1 MDGRTDRR
9 GRTVVDRGTGQMVE
23 PKSQKRRK
31 RRRKRGGA
39 RGCHK
44 RGPSRPAFQHLYETL
59 RCLSSYGCSN
69 ELLSS
74 LILRLNQVM
83 PAKNENLEN
92 IVLQTCVGKG
102 REIYPFNTVQIT
114 FVNYLTTY
122 VNYPCQTSMAVKL
135 FKHICPQK
143 RLSSMMEEVPNGD
156 AEHPTARKERN

>member
-1 MDGRTDRR
+1 MRAGATNEGRRD
-9 GRTVVDRGTGQMVE
+9 QL
-23 PKSQKRRK
+23 
-31 RRRKRGGA
+31 
-39 RGCHK
+39 
-44 RGPSRPAFQHLYETL
+44 FNFLYETL

-69 ELLSS
+69 ALLSS

-143 RLSSMMEEVPNGD
+143 RLSSMMGEGPNGD